1 MVQILSLA
9 AVILSA
15 VAAVQSAAV
24 PVPVV
29 SLEDRSANPANP
41 FVPPENTLARRH
53 YVYDGTKLVRTADP
67 ATDPS
72 AAQLH
77 KRYASYIRF
86 YSCSPWG
93 ITICGSCYFHEVSYD
108 TAVCIPAE
116 GRQFIVFGA
125 MTNASAK
132 LYKDTSD
139 CTGTSYN
146 VAGCR
151 TWDCLAIQYYYTK
164 SVLATVG
171 CTPPA

>member
-9 AVILSA
+9 AVVLSA

-24 PVPVV
+24 PIV

-41 FVPPENTLARRH
+41 LLSLSPENTLARRH

-67 ATDPS
+67 STDPS

-77 KRYASYIRF
+77 KRYASYARF
-86 YSCSPWG
+86 FTCSPWG
-93 ITICGSCYFHEVSYD
+93 LTICGSCYFHEVSYD
-108 TAVCIPAE
+108 TAVCIPTE
-116 GRQFIVFGA
+116 GKQFIVFA
-125 MTNASAK
+125 DMTNASAK

-139 CTGTSYN
+139 CTGTSFN

-151 TWDCLAIQYYYTK
+151 TWDCLAIQSYYTK